1 MMNPNV
7 NLLIDIALLFG
18 GVAYT
23 FTLLQL
29 RSKRESL
36 LSPHKPDSE
45 AYKSI
50 KASLSSRR
58 LVIVVAATVLVM
70 LKTAF
75 DVRAIMRTEGEP
87 TLNTIIFIS
96 ALAIVLLVAIVIAV
110 YRKYKQ

>member
-1 MMNPNV
+1 MNSNI
-7 NLLIDIALLFG
+7 NFLIDIALLFG
-18 GVAYT
+18 GIAYI

-36 LSPHKPDSE
+36 LSPHKPGTE

-58 LVIVVAATVLVM
+58 LAIVIAATVLVM

-75 DVRAIMRTEGEP
+75 DMRAIMRTEGESA
-87 TLNTIIFIS
+87 LNTIIFIS
-96 ALAIVLLVAIVIAV
+96 ALATILLGAIVIAV